1 MTTTRQHD
9 EETTEVRFEPSS
21 VTPDELVQ
29 MHTPLVRRIAF
40 HLISRMP
47 PTVQADDLI
56 QAGMIGLLEASG
68 NYDASHGASFETFA
82 GIRIRGAML
91 DEIRR
96 LDWAPRSLFRKMRQ
110 VSEAIR
116 EIEHCEARDA
126 RDSEVAERMGIS
138 LDAYHRILKDA
149 SGHRVF
155 STEDLG
161 TGLDSIARGLFGEN
175 EGPLDSLEDQEFAES
190 LQRAIKT
197 LPEREKLVMSLYYDQ
212 ELNLRQIGDLLG
224 VTESR
229 VCQIHGQA
237 VLRLRARLRDWSETH

>member
-1 MTTTRQHD
+1 MSTLRQHED
-9 EETTEVRFEPSS
+9 DTVDVPFEPSS
-21 VTPDELVQ
+21 VTPDELVA
-29 MHTPLVRRIAF
+29 MHTALVRRIAF
-40 HLISRMP
+40 HLIARMP

-110 VSEAIR
+110 VSEAMR
-116 EIEHCEARDA
+116 EIEHAEARDA
-126 RDSEVAERMGIS
+126 RDSEVADKMGIS

-161 TGLDSIARGLFGEN
+161 AGVDSIARGLFGEIDS
-175 EGPLDSLEDQEFAES
+175 PLDNLEELEFNES

-212 ELNLRQIGDLLG
+212 ELNLRQIGELLG

>member
-1 MTTTRQHD
+1 M
-9 EETTEVRFEPSS
+9 SS
-21 VTPDELVQ
+21 VSAQEDANPVSTFVPGQTTSEEVVA
-29 MHTPLVRRIAF
+29 MHTALVRRIAF
-40 HLISRMP
+40 HLIARMP
-47 PTVQADDLI
+47 PSVQADDLI
-56 QAGMIGLLEASG
+56 QAGMIGLLEAAG
-68 NYDASHGASFETFA
+68 NYDPSHGASFETFA

-110 VSEAIR
+110 VSEAMR
-116 EIEHCEARDA
+116 EIENEQARDA
-126 RDSEVAERMGIS
+126 RDSEVAEHMGIS
-138 LDAYHRILKDA
+138 LNDYHRILRDA

-161 TGLDSIARGLFGEN
+161 SGLDSIARGLFGEIDS
-175 EGPLDSLEDQEFAES
+175 PLESLEDDEFNAS
-190 LQRAIKT
+190 LQRAIKS

-212 ELNLRQIGDLLG
+212 ELNLRQIGELLG

-237 VLRLRARLRDWSETH
+237 VLRLRARLRHWRETH

>member
-1 MTTTRQHD
+1 MTSPRQHEVD
-9 EETTEVRFEPSS
+9 STEVRFEPSS
-21 VTPDELVQ
+21 VTPDKLVE

-40 HLISRMP
+40 HLIARMP

-116 EIEHCEARDA
+116 EIEHTEARDA
-126 RDSEVAERMGIS
+126 RDSEVAVRMGIS

-161 TGLDSIARGLFGEN
+161 SGLDSIARGLFGETD
-175 EGPLDSLEDQEFAES
+175 GPLDNLEDMEFNES

>member
-1 MTTTRQHD
+1 MSEPVHAEQERVLTP
-9 EETTEVRFEPSS
+9 FEPSS
-21 VTPDELVQ
+21 VSSEELVAL
-29 MHTPLVRRIAF
+29 HTPLVRRIAF
-40 HLISRMP
+40 HLIARMP
-47 PTVQADDLI
+47 PTVQVDDLI
-56 QAGMIGLLEASG
+56 QAGMIGLLEAAG
-68 NYDASHGASFETFA
+68 NYDANHGASFETFA

-110 VSEAIR
+110 VSEAMR
-116 EIEHCEARDA
+116 EIEHEVARDA
-126 RDSEVAERMGIS
+126 RDSEVAEKMGITLES
-138 LDAYHRILKDA
+138 YHRILKDA

-161 TGLDSIARGLFGEN
+161 AGVDSIARGLFGEID
-175 EGPLDSLEDQEFAES
+175 GPLENLEDEQFHESLE
-190 LQRAIKT
+190 RAIST

-237 VLRLRARLRDWSETH
+237 VLRLRARLRDWRETH

>member
-1 MTTTRQHD
+1 MNTAPVQETVEATPSFIPG
-9 EETTEVRFEPSS
+9 ETTS
-21 VTPDELVQ
+21 DELVAR
-29 MHTPLVRRIAF
+29 HTALVRRIAF

-47 PTVQADDLI
+47 PSVQADDLI
-56 QAGMIGLLEASG
+56 QAGMIGLLEAAG
-68 NYDASHGASFETFA
+68 NYDPRHGASFETFA

-110 VSEAIR
+110 VSEAMR
-116 EIEHCEARDA
+116 EIENVEARDA

-149 SGHRVF
+149 SGHRIF

-161 TGLDSIARGLFGEN
+161 SGLDSIARGLFGEIDS
-175 EGPLDSLEDQEFAES
+175 PLETLEDDEFNAS
-190 LQRAIKT
+190 LQRAIKS

-212 ELNLRQIGDLLG
+212 ELNLRQIGELLG

-237 VLRLRARLRDWSETH
+237 VLRLRARLRDWRETH